1 MLYANSSGFSLSFN
15 PTSSIKMKLVSFLP
29 TGNYLNEQEF
39 VLSDLMRCGTPY
51 DATAAIVIGANIQKT
66 CSFDTSYLMMRLTGK
81 KWKGKTHQLLI
92 RGDDGFYYDV
102 AVYMPGS
109 FQAIKRFFT
118 EDIYTDP
125 TKITLL
131 TGFTISFNFNSDKK
145 LDTPKMHPIY
155 DTISRADQG
164 SLMTMS
170 YKIVFNTDITSFWIG
185 ALASFITVSVVA
197 LVHSII
203 KTYIGYLNKKS
214 ALQFFLN
221 FIGVYSIWLYYYLLF
236 MTGYWFLFT
245 KTTTEPIVIL
255 PS

>member
-1 MLYANSSGFSLSFN
+1 
-15 PTSSIKMKLVSFLP
+15 
-29 TGNYLNEQEF
+29 
-39 VLSDLMRCGTPY
+39 
-51 DATAAIVIGANIQKT
+51 
-66 CSFDTSYLMMRLTGK
+66 
-81 KWKGKTHQLLI
+81 
-92 RGDDGFYYDV
+92 
-102 AVYMPGS
+102 
-109 FQAIKRFFT
+109 
-118 EDIYTDP
+118 
-125 TKITLL
+125 
-131 TGFTISFNFNSDKK
+131 
-145 LDTPKMHPIY
+145 MHPIY

-245 KTTTEPIVIL
+245 KTTTDPIVIL